1 MAEAL
6 YRAGTTTTLSHH
18 AHSHWTPTDETP
30 STAFPYDTPTSTPS
44 SRLQYVAYKLPS
56 CDTPPASPPP
66 QDRYYA
72 VKRGGGPGLS
82 AKRGLLPVQL
92 NMDTAV
98 SPAYERRA
106 YSPAPSDSPTLQSV
120 ALPSPKFPPPRQR
133 APSLLRQAAGMASP
147 QYAQFAHNEGS
158 TSSPVMAPAMRRD
171 GSGPGSPDL
180 RAIFNPLAS
189 NPPTSSGP
197 QWDASSEDVSGS
209 ISPIRA
215 RGYTSSS
222 QASFN
227 PHPPLRSVTSIPDY
241 GQYRNG
247 DRSNLSG
254 TYKPNRG
261 VPNWSH
267 SDYYPPPPIGRL
279 RSEEPRFSS
288 RSNFTTTSG
297 SVVEASTER
306 SSIATARSSVASDRQ
321 NSIYSRDQSRDRL
334 RDRDDSP
341 ETIQTSEVAEEEEE
355 EEEDPFSAVDDVID
369 AYCYDEDDRRGYS
382 MIGAKARDPS
392 PMALDSE
399 PPELSQTPSRD
410 IDSLSSF
417 QSSENLKQWNNSP
430 APPLNGMMAKAGI
443 RKHRLSIRP
452 PSANDTSD
460 QSLLDDDTQDGAEDG
475 LKAHQISP
483 LQISP
488 FQAAYTPRTI
498 EAVTAL
504 TNKKK
509 SDERQGS
516 SEEVPR
522 RISMTLQALSLG
534 APSTLVQTPD
544 DGLPARVPSAK
555 RAQMSEIHREIAGLP
570 RLPMNKA
577 RMSRRD
583 WADIEAYSRRHSK
596 RPSASRLA
604 STESIPRVEAA
615 LQSPP
620 LQKSQPLPEVDED
633 EAIPRRASTSVYD
646 RKSGFG
652 LDSFLKP
659 TSSVKTKAAATS
671 TQDERGQGAAPA
683 VKKMTSTPAERDR
696 YGFKKESL
704 NVSVQEHNAWA
715 ARYEEHISRRRNKW
729 IALMTKQGLSTTE
742 PTKFPEMNEKVK
754 RYARKGYPPEWRGAM
769 WWYYSGGQWQ
779 LQQKENIGLY
789 ASLAARVKRDELNKD
804 DKDAIERDLDR
815 TFPDNIHFR
824 PEPSTDLLDGEDEDE
839 PRLIRDLRE
848 VLSCFALNN
857 PSIGYCQSLNFIAGL
872 LLLFLKQDKEKV
884 FILLTIITHNHLP
897 GAHARSLANTEVN
910 VLMMLIKDYL
920 PKVWASINDTDL
932 INSGAGSH
940 AHPNSKFQRQP
951 TVALSCTSWFMSLF
965 VGVLPIETVLRV
977 WDAFLFEG
985 PRALYRYALAI
996 FKLGEPEIRKY
1007 RPGDGELFMLV
1018 QNLPR
1023 TCIDPNVLH
1032 DFAFVKKGFG
1042 SLSQSVI
1049 DQKRMFW
1056 REQNKTI
1063 AHQNSVKSARQQQQT
1078 LGVPG
1083 QPLRQEGDETDGE
1096 SVRRTMGGLRRRA
1109 SRTFRRM
1116 RS

>member
-1 MAEAL
+1 M
-6 YRAGTTTTLSHH
+6 
-18 AHSHWTPTDETP
+18 
-30 STAFPYDTPTSTPS
+30 
-44 SRLQYVAYKLPS
+44 KL
-56 CDTPPASPPP
+56 T
-66 QDRYYA
+66 
-72 VKRGGGPGLS
+72 
-82 AKRGLLPVQL
+82 
-92 NMDTAV
+92 MDTSV

-106 YSPAPSDSPTLQSV
+106 YSPAPSESPTLQSA

-133 APSLLRQAAGMASP
+133 APSLLRHAAVSSP
-147 QYAQFAHNEGS
+147 QYAQFPLAEQAGA
-158 TSSPVMAPAMRRD
+158 SPIVAPAMRRD

-189 NPPTSSGP
+189 NPPTSNGP
-197 QWDASSEDVSGS
+197 QWDSSSEDVSVS

-222 QASFN
+222 QTSFN
-227 PHPPLRSVTSIPDY
+227 PTPPLRSVTSIPDY
-241 GQYRNG
+241 SQYRSG
-247 DRSNLSG
+247 ERSNLSG

-267 SDYYPPPPIGRL
+267 SDYCPPPLIRQL
-279 RSEEPRFSS
+279 REEPRFSS
-288 RSNFTTTSG
+288 RSGYTNTSS
-297 SVVEASTER
+297 SVMETGTER
-306 SSIATARSSVASDRQ
+306 SSIATARSSIASDRQ
-321 NSIYSRDQSRDRL
+321 NSVYSRDQSTDRL

-341 ETIQTSEVAEEEEE
+341 ETTHTFDVTEEDEEEDEQ
-355 EEEDPFSAVDDVID
+355 DPFSAVDDVID
-369 AYCYDEDDRRGYS
+369 AYCYDEDEHGYS
-382 MIGAKARDPS
+382 MISEKARDPS
-392 PMALDSE
+392 PMVLDLE

-410 IDSLSSF
+410 VDSLSSF
-417 QSSENLKQWNNSP
+417 QSSENLKQWDNSP
-430 APPLNGMMAKAGI
+430 LPPLNGKVEKSGI

-452 PSANDTSD
+452 PSATDTSD
-460 QSLLDDDTQDGAEDG
+460 VSMLDDDMQGGTEGE
-475 LKAHQISP
+475 LKAHQVSP

-488 FQAAYTPRTI
+488 FQVQYTPRTI

-509 SDERQGS
+509 SDERQRL
-516 SEEVPR
+516 SEELPR

-534 APSTLVQTPD
+534 APSSIVQAPE

-555 RAQMSEIHREIAGLP
+555 RAQMSEIHSEIAALP
-570 RLPMNKA
+570 RLPMNKS

-583 WADIEAYSRRHSK
+583 WADIEAYSRRHSTK
-596 RPSASRLA
+596 PSASRMTLI
-604 STESIPRVEAA
+604 ESAHKVDPV

-620 LQKSQPLPEVDED
+620 LQKSQQLPEVDED

-659 TSSVKTKAAATS
+659 TKTAEAQYTAAT
-671 TQDERGQGAAPA
+671 TQKEQAPGAVPTLR
-683 VKKMTSTPAERDR
+683 KMASPAERDR
-696 YGFKKESL
+696 YGFKKASL
-704 NVSVQEHNAWA
+704 NISVQEHNAWA
-715 ARYEEHISRRRNKW
+715 TRYEEHISRRRNKW
-729 IALMTKQGLSTTE
+729 IALMTKQGLSTTD

-769 WWYYSGGQWQ
+769 WWYYSGGQHTIK
-779 LQQKENIGLY
+779 QQEMVGLY

-804 DKDAIERDLDR
+804 DRDAIERDLDR

-824 PEPSTDLLDGEDEDE
+824 PEPATDLLDGESDDE
-839 PRLIRDLRE
+839 PALIQDLRE

-884 FILLTIITHNHLP
+884 FILLTIITQNHLP

-910 VLMMLIKDYL
+910 VLMMLIRDYL
-920 PKVWASINDTDL
+920 PKVWTSINDTDL

-977 WDAFLFEG
+977 WDAFLYEG

-996 FKLGEPEIRKY
+996 FKLGESEIRKY

-1023 TCIDPNVLH
+1023 TCIDPNILH

-1049 DQKRMFW
+1049 DQKRLFW

-1063 AHQNSVKSARQQQQT
+1063 AHQNSVKSARQNNQG
-1078 LGVPG
+1078 LAVPKEK
-1083 QPLRQEGDETDGE
+1083 QDGDETDAE
-1096 SVRRTMGGLRRRA
+1096 SVRRTMGGLRRKA
-1109 SRTFRRM
+1109 SRRFRRM

>member
-1 MAEAL
+1 MADAL
-6 YRAGTTTTLSHH
+6 YPPGTTTV
-18 AHSHWTPTDETP
+18 SHWTPTD
-30 STAFPYDTPTSTPS
+30 DVCSTPFDS
-44 SRLQYVAYKLPS
+44 PTHSRLQYLAYTPRT

-66 QDRYYA
+66 RDPYYA
-72 VKRGGGPGLS
+72 AKRGGLT

-92 NMDTAV
+92 NMNTAV

-106 YSPAPSDSPTLQSV
+106 YSPAPSESPTLQSI

-133 APSLLRQAAGMASP
+133 APSLLRHAAVSP
-147 QYAQFAHNEGS
+147 SQYAHFPQSDHP
-158 TSSPVMAPAMRRD
+158 TSSPVMTPAMRRE

-180 RAIFNPLAS
+180 RALFNPLAS
-189 NPPTSSGP
+189 NPPTSNGP
-197 QWDASSEDVSGS
+197 QWDSSSEDVSGP

-227 PHPPLRSVTSIPDY
+227 PTPPLRSVTSIPDY

-247 DRSNLSG
+247 ERSNLSG

-267 SDYYPPPPIGRL
+267 SDYYPPPPIRQL

-288 RSNFTTTSG
+288 RSGYTYTSS
-297 SVVEASTER
+297 SVMEASTER

-321 NSIYSRDQSRDRL
+321 NSMYSRDQSRDRL

-341 ETIQTSEVAEEEEE
+341 ETIQTSEVAEEDEEE
-355 EEEDPFSAVDDVID
+355 LDQFSAVDDVID
-369 AYCYDEDDRRGYS
+369 AYCYDEDERGYS
-382 MIGAKARDPS
+382 MIGDKARDPS
-392 PMALDSE
+392 PMPLDLE

-417 QSSENLKQWNNSP
+417 QSSENLKQWDNSP
-430 APPLNGMMAKAGI
+430 VPPLNGRTEKAGI

-460 QSLLDDDTQDGAEDG
+460 ISLVDDDTQGGVEG
-475 LKAHQISP
+475 ELRPHQISP

-488 FQAAYTPRTI
+488 FHAQYTPRTI

-509 SDERQGS
+509 SDERQRS
-516 SEEVPR
+516 SEDLPR

-534 APSTLVQTPD
+534 APSTIVQPHE

-555 RAQMSEIHREIAGLP
+555 RAQMSEMHREIAALP
-570 RLPMNKA
+570 RLPMNKS

-596 RPSASRLA
+596 RPSTSRMA
-604 STESIPRVEAA
+604 STESVQKVDPA

-652 LDSFLKP
+652 FDSFLKP
-659 TSSVKTKAAATS
+659 TKTAETPRTTAHA
-671 TQDERGQGAAPA
+671 QNEQNPGFAPA
-683 VKKMTSTPAERDR
+683 LRKIASPAERDR
-696 YGFKKESL
+696 YGFKKASL
-704 NVSVQEHNAWA
+704 NISVQEHNVWA
-715 ARYEEHISRRRNKW
+715 ARYEEHINRRRNKW
-729 IALMTKQGLSTTE
+729 IALMSKQGLSTTD
-742 PTKFPEMNEKVK
+742 PTTFPEMNEKVK

-769 WWYYSGGQWQ
+769 WWYYSGGQHT
-779 LQQKENIGLY
+779 LQQRENIGLY
-789 ASLAARVKRDELNKD
+789 ASLAARVKLDELNKD

-824 PEPSTDLLDGEDEDE
+824 PEPATDLLDGDSDDE
-839 PRLIRDLRE
+839 PALIQDLRE

-884 FILLTIITHNHLP
+884 FILLTIITQNHLP

-977 WDAFLFEG
+977 WDAFLYEG

-996 FKLGEPEIRKY
+996 FKLGESEIRKY

-1023 TCIDPNVLH
+1023 TCIDPNILH

-1063 AHQNSVKSARQQQQT
+1063 AHQNSVKSARQNNQT
-1078 LGVPG
+1078 LGVPAHV
-1083 QPLRQEGDETDGE
+1083 QKQEGDETDGE
-1096 SVRRTMGGLRRRA
+1096 SVRRTMGGLRRKA
-1109 SRTFRRM
+1109 SRRFRRM

>member
-1 MAEAL
+1 MADAL
-6 YRAGTTTTLSHH
+6 YRAGTTTTI
-18 AHSHWTPTDETP
+18 SHWTLTDDVP
-30 STAFPYDTPTSTPS
+30 SSSFPYDTPTSTPS
-44 SRLQYVAYKLPS
+44 RLQYVAYRPPS

-66 QDRYYA
+66 RDPYIQQRN
-72 VKRGGGPGLS
+72 GLS
-82 AKRGLLPVQL
+82 AKRGLLL

-106 YSPAPSDSPTLQSV
+106 YSPAPSESPTLQSV
-120 ALPSPKFPPPRQR
+120 ALPSPNFPPPRQR
-133 APSLLRQAAGMASP
+133 APSLLRHAAVSLP
-147 QYAQFAHNEGS
+147 QYAQLPQNEGP

-189 NPPTSSGP
+189 NPPTSNGP
-197 QWDASSEDVSGS
+197 QWNSSSEDVSGS
-209 ISPIRA
+209 ISPVRA

-227 PHPPLRSVTSIPDY
+227 PTPPLRSVTSIPDY
-241 GQYRNG
+241 GQYRSG
-247 DRSNLSG
+247 ERSNLSG

-267 SDYYPPPPIGRL
+267 SDYYPPPPIRQL
-279 RSEEPRFSS
+279 RGEEPRFSS
-288 RSNFTTTSG
+288 RSGYTNTSS
-297 SVVEASTER
+297 SVMEASTER

-355 EEEDPFSAVDDVID
+355 QDQFSAVDDVID
-369 AYCYDEDDRRGYS
+369 AYCYDEDERGYS
-382 MIGAKARDPS
+382 MMGEKARDPS
-392 PMALDSE
+392 PMALDLE

-410 IDSLSSF
+410 IESLSSF
-417 QSSENLKQWNNSP
+417 QSSENLKQWDSSP
-430 APPLNGMMAKAGI
+430 APPLNGMIAKAGM

-452 PSANDTSD
+452 PSATDTLD
-460 QSLLDDDTQDGAEDG
+460 QSLLDDDTQGGAEG
-475 LKAHQISP
+475 ELKPHQIPP
-483 LQISP
+483 LAQISP
-488 FQAAYTPRTI
+488 FQAQYTPRTI

-504 TNKKK
+504 TNKKM
-509 SDERQGS
+509 SDERQRS
-516 SEEVPR
+516 SEELPR

-555 RAQMSEIHREIAGLP
+555 RAQMSEIHREIAALP
-570 RLPMNKA
+570 RLPMNRS

-604 STESIPRVEAA
+604 STESVAKVDPA

-659 TSSVKTKAAATS
+659 TKTAEAKPTAAP
-671 TQDERGQGAAPA
+671 TQNVQAPGIAPA
-683 VKKMTSTPAERDR
+683 VRKMASPAERDR

-729 IALMTKQGLSTTE
+729 IALMTKQGLPTTE

-769 WWYYSGGQWQ
+769 WWYYSGGQHT
-779 LQQKENIGLY
+779 LQQKEHIGLY
-789 ASLAARVKRDELNKD
+789 ASLAAQVKRDELNKD

-824 PEPSTDLLDGEDEDE
+824 PEPATDLLDGESDDE
-839 PRLIRDLRE
+839 PALIQDLRE

-884 FILLTIITHNHLP
+884 FILLTIITQIHLP

-965 VGVLPIETVLRV
+965 VGVLPIETVLRI
-977 WDAFLFEG
+977 WDAFLYEG

-1023 TCIDPNVLH
+1023 TCIDPNILH

-1042 SLSQSVI
+1042 SLSQGVI
-1049 DQKRMFW
+1049 DQKRLFW

-1063 AHQNSVKSARQQQQT
+1063 AHQNSVKSARQNQQG
-1078 LGVPG
+1078 LAVPS
-1083 QPLRQEGDETDGE
+1083 QKQEGDETDGE
-1096 SVRRTMGGLRRRA
+1096 SVRRTMGGLRRKA
-1109 SRTFRRM
+1109 SRRFKRM

>member
-1 MAEAL
+1 MADAL
-6 YRAGTTTTLSHH
+6 YRPGPPT
-18 AHSHWTPTDETP
+18 SHWTAPDHVPSAPFDSPTL
-30 STAFPYDTPTSTPS
+30 A
-44 SRLQYVAYKLPS
+44 RLHYVAYKPRS

-66 QDRYYA
+66 REPFYA
-72 VKRGGGPGLS
+72 ASRGGLT
-82 AKRGLLPVQL
+82 AKRGLLPAQL
-92 NMDTAV
+92 NMDAAA

-106 YSPAPSDSPTLQSV
+106 YSPAPSESPTLQSI

-133 APSLLRQAAGMASP
+133 APSLLRHAAASSP
-147 QYAQFAHNEGS
+147 HYAQYPHNEPP
-158 TSSPVMAPAMRRD
+158 TSSPVLAPAMRRD

-197 QWDASSEDVSGS
+197 QWDSSSDDVSGS
-209 ISPIRA
+209 ISPIRP

-222 QASFN
+222 QASFI
-227 PHPPLRSVTSIPDY
+227 PTPPLRSVTSIPDY

-247 DRSNLSG
+247 ERSNLSG

-267 SDYYPPPPIGRL
+267 SDYYPPPPIRQL
-279 RSEEPRFSS
+279 RGEEPRFSS
-288 RSNFTTTSG
+288 RSGYTNTSS
-297 SVVEASTER
+297 SVMEASTER
-306 SSIATARSSVASDRQ
+306 SSIATARSSIASDRQ

-341 ETIQTSEVAEEEEE
+341 ETIQTSEVAEED
-355 EEEDPFSAVDDVID
+355 EDHDQFSAVDDVID
-369 AYCYDEDDRRGYS
+369 AYCYDEDERGYS
-382 MIGAKARDPS
+382 MIEKARDPS
-392 PMALDSE
+392 PMALDME

-410 IDSLSSF
+410 KDSLSSF
-417 QSSENLKQWNNSP
+417 QSSEHLKQWDSSP
-430 APPLNGMMAKAGI
+430 ASPLNGMIAKSGI
-443 RKHRLSIRP
+443 RKHQLSIRP
-452 PSANDTSD
+452 PSATDVSD
-460 QSLLDDDTQDGAEDG
+460 PGLLDDDTQAGAEG
-475 LKAHQISP
+475 ELRPHQISP
-483 LQISP
+483 LQISS
-488 FQAAYTPRTI
+488 FHAQYTPRTI

-509 SDERQGS
+509 SDERQRS
-516 SEEVPR
+516 SDELPR

-534 APSTLVQTPD
+534 APSTIVQPHE

-555 RAQMSEIHREIAGLP
+555 RAQMSEMHREIAALP
-570 RLPMNKA
+570 RLPMNKS

-596 RPSASRLA
+596 RPSTSRMA
-604 STESIPRVEAA
+604 STEAIQKVDPA

-646 RKSGFG
+646 RKSSFG
-652 LDSFLKP
+652 LDSFMKLAKSGEGP
-659 TSSVKTKAAATS
+659 CAAGPSNPEQA
-671 TQDERGQGAAPA
+671 QGTAPPLRKIA
-683 VKKMTSTPAERDR
+683 SPAERDR
-696 YGFKKESL
+696 YGFKKASL
-704 NVSVQEHNAWA
+704 NISVQEHNAWA
-715 ARYEEHISRRRNKW
+715 ARYGDHINRRRNKW
-729 IALMTKQGLSTTE
+729 IALMMKQGLPTTD

-769 WWYYSGGQWQ
+769 WWYYSGGQHT

-789 ASLAARVKRDELNKD
+789 ASLAQRVRRDELNKD

-824 PEPSTDLLDGEDEDE
+824 PEPATDLLDGESDDE
-839 PRLIRDLRE
+839 PVLIQDLRE

-884 FILLTIITHNHLP
+884 FILLTIITQNHLP

-977 WDAFLFEG
+977 WDAFLYEG
-985 PRALYRYALAI
+985 PRALYRYALAV
-996 FKLGEPEIRKY
+996 FKLGESEIRKY

-1023 TCIDPNVLH
+1023 TCIDPNILH

-1049 DQKRMFW
+1049 DQKRLFW

-1063 AHQNSVKSARQQQQT
+1063 AHQNSVKSARQNNQS
-1078 LGVPG
+1078 LGVPSPG
-1083 QPLRQEGDETDGE
+1083 QKQDGDETDGE
-1096 SVRRTMGGLRRRA
+1096 SIRRTMGGLRRKA
-1109 SRTFRRM
+1109 SRRFRRM